1 MKDLKK
7 DGIILGIIT
16 IVVLFFVL
24 KDDFSNVVDLL
35 VKANIIWIIVAILME
50 ALTITF
56 QALSFY
62 QIVKS
67 YKSDYRFSSVLKLMI
82 VTKFFNG
89 ITPFSTGGQ
98 PLQIYMLKKEG
109 IRLTKATNMIIQNFI
124 LYQMALVTYGVIAI
138 GLNYKFHL
146 FSNVP
151 VLRRLILLGFVI
163 NTSIVVLLAV
173 ISFSNKFNKFVIN
186 KGILILEK
194 LHIVKDR
201 VKQQEKWEEKC
212 NDFHEGATYLMDNKL
227 LCFKGYLYNLLS
239 LTANYITPLFVI
251 WALANT
257 TNIANINPMTTI
269 VSSAYILIIGSF
281 VPIPGASGG
290 IEYGYMRFFGNFIKG
305 TLLTA
310 SLLIWRFVT
319 YYLPM
324 IVGGI
329 IFTTR
334 LNKGESKQWE

>member
-16 IVVLFFVL
+16 AIVLFFVL
-24 KDDFSNVVDLL
+24 KDDFTSVVDLL
-35 VKANIIWIIVAILME
+35 LKANIIWIILAITME
-50 ALTITF
+50 ALTIIF

-67 YKSDYRFSSVLKLMI
+67 YKSNYKFSSVIKLMI

-98 PLQIYMLKKEG
+98 PLQIYMLNKEG

-124 LYQMALVTYGVIAI
+124 LYQMALVTYGIVAIA
-138 GLNYKFHL
+138 LNYKFHL
-146 FSNVP
+146 FANVP
-151 VLRRLILLGFVI
+151 VLRRLILLGFAI
-163 NTSIVVLLAV
+163 NTAIVVLLAI
-173 ISFSNKFNKFVIN
+173 ISFSNKFNKFCVN
-186 KGILILEK
+186 KGIWVLEK
-194 LHIVKDR
+194 LHIVKNR
-201 VKQQEKWEEKC
+201 KKQEEKWEEKC
-212 NDFHEGATYLMDNKL
+212 NDFHEGATYLLSNKT
-227 LCFKGYLYNLLS
+227 LCIKGYIYNLIS
-239 LTANYITPLFVI
+239 LTANYITPLFI
-251 WALANT
+251 IFALSQNINIT
-257 TNIANINPMTTI
+257 TINPMTTI
-269 VSSAYILIIGSF
+269 VSSAYIMIIGSF

-290 IEYGYMRFFGNFIKG
+290 IEYGYMRFFGNFISG

-324 IVGGI
+324 VVGGI
-329 IFTTR
+329 IFS
-334 LNKGESKQWE
+334 LLGKEEKKS